1 MECISIESELAPHKD
16 VCCVMHFF
24 LINITVKRG
33 HSTNGIIF
41 ISLKCPKKKKPSL
54 SPRLVNIVAC
64 SLKEQ
69 KVRADFLFNLQI
81 Q

>member
-41 ISLKCPKKKKPSL
+41 ISLKCPKKKKTLTFSKV
-54 SPRLVNIVAC
+54 SQYC
-64 SLKEQ
+64 SLQLERTESQ
-69 KVRADFLFNLQI
+69 S
-81 Q
+81 

>member
-41 ISLKCPKKKKPSL
+41 ISLKCPKKKPLTFSKVSQY
-54 SPRLVNIVAC
+54 C
-64 SLKEQ
+64 SLQLERTESQ
-69 KVRADFLFNLQI
+69 S
-81 Q
+81 